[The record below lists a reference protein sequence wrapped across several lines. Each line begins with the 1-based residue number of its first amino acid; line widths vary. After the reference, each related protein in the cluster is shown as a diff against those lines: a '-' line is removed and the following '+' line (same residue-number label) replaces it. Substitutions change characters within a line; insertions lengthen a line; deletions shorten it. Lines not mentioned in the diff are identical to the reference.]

1 MRFLEFHH
9 SPLLSLFLPNAA
21 SLVIIRYLP
30 CVPHPSLQLA
40 LTFFFDTLIAGDLY
54 HPPVSAFDLQSPRRF
69 TAPCIVL
76 GTKTLRPQS
85 SSWPW
90 SWLRDFEKQATR
102 FPCSVALTYSRI
114 TSKSVE
120 EGLKSSGI
128 YY

>member
-1 MRFLEFHH
+1 MELTQLIKLWPCDSLNSIIALF
-9 SPLLSLFLPNAA
+9 LSLFLPNAA

-76 GTKTLRPQS
+76 GTKTLRPS
-85 SSWPW
+85 I
-90 SWLRDFEKQATR
+90 LIVV
-102 FPCSVALTYSRI
+102 VA
-114 TSKSVE
+114 VVA
-120 EGLKSSGI
+120 
-128 YY
+128 